1 MRSIRAGVLRRADVR
16 ALWLGETVSELGS
29 AVSSLAIP
37 LVAVVTLHAGAF
49 ATGVLI
55 AAAWLPWVVIGL
67 PAGAWVDRLPARR
80 VMIAADVLAALAFAS
95 VPLAAWLG
103 VLTLG
108 QLLGCAL
115 LGGCAAVFFQT
126 SYQVFLPS
134 LLDGDEL
141 AAANALMHGSQSA
154 ARVGGPGL
162 AGLLAS
168 VVGAVAGVL
177 LNAVSFVVSAACVLS
192 LPNGEH
198 RPAPRERAPL
208 RCEVAEGA
216 GFVASDPYLRILTI
230 WGGLSNFALVGY
242 QAVLIVFLVH
252 DARLGS
258 GTVGLLIAL
267 TSVGGVLGAAV
278 APRLARRFG
287 SARAFI
293 GFELVAAPAALLIP
307 LAGPGPRAALFA
319 VGGFLVVAG
328 VVGGNVL
335 NATWSQTYTP
345 RELRGRVSTC
355 SGLVNYGGIPLG
367 ALCAGVL
374 ASALGTHDSIWITTG
389 LLALCPSLLLL
400 SPLRGRREFPAAP
413 AASGAP
419 AASAA
424 SSASSASSASARPYP
439 SARRRRSSA
448 RRASAASRSSSTN
461 TGSPSTSAQS

>member
-1 MRSIRAGVLRRADVR
+1 MSLARAGILRRPDVR
-16 ALWLGETVSELGS
+16 ALWLGETVSELGT

-49 ATGVLI
+49 ATGLLI

-80 VMIAADVLAALAFAS
+80 VMIAADVLSVLAFAS
-95 VPLAAWLG
+95 VPVAAWLG

-108 QLLGCAL
+108 QLLVCAL

-134 LLDGDEL
+134 L
-141 AAANALMHGSQSA
+141 
-154 ARVGGPGL
+154 
-162 AGLLAS
+162 AGRRR
-168 VVGAVAGVL
+168 AG
-177 LNAVSFVVSAACVLS
+177 
-192 LPNGEH
+192 
-198 RPAPRERAPL
+198 RRERADARQPIGRARRRSGAGGAAGERRRGGRRGVAQRGQLPRVRRVPADRCPTASTGLRRVKRVPL
-208 RCEVAEGA
+208 RSEIAEGA
-216 GFVASDPYLRILTI
+216 GFVARDPYLRILTI

-278 APRLARRFG
+278 APRLARRLG

-293 GFELVAAPAALLIP
+293 GFELIAAPAALLIP
-307 LAGPGPRAALFA
+307 LTGPGPRAALFA

-355 SGLVNYGGIPLG
+355 SGLVNSAGSRSGR
-367 ALCAGVL
+367 CAR
-374 ASALGTHDSIWITTG
+374 ARSRARSAPTT
-389 LLALCPSLLLL
+389 
-400 SPLRGRREFPAAP
+400 
-413 AASGAP
+413 ASG
-419 AASAA
+419 S
-424 SSASSASSASARPYP
+424 
-439 SARRRRSSA
+439 
-448 RRASAASRSSSTN
+448 
-461 TGSPSTSAQS
+461 